1 MAKISQPHERRQF
14 GRRGVC
20 LHGWICVEGRP
31 RLSCQVRDLSVAGAR
46 LELDV
51 PAWLPFNFRLVIDA
65 SRFAA
70 DCEIRHQRD
79 NGVGVELRDAAD
91 RSRACPRIG
100 PSTTSHPGRVWIKA
114 SADLKRSAL
123 PLPATPPY
131 LG

>member
-1 MAKISQPHERRQF
+1 MAKISQQHERRQF

-79 NGVGVELRDAAD
+79 NGVGVSFVTRHTALEPVHNWTID
-91 RSRACPRIG
+91 
-100 PSTTSHPGRVWIKA
+100 
-114 SADLKRSAL
+114 DLAPWKGL
-123 PLPATPPY
+123 D
-131 LG
+131 